1 MANTLRSINKNIN
14 SDPQGFIELTERE
27 FDDSLEKAADMILG
41 NSDYDIVM
49 LAGPSSSGKTTT
61 AGKLV
66 EKIHSRGESSF
77 RVSLDDFY
85 LNRDDIPMT
94 ENGIRD
100 FENITALDLELIYS
114 TFDDLIKKRVGYLP
128 VFDFASGRRAEKMN
142 KVRLEKNDVM
152 IVEGIH
158 ALNPRIAEGLEKDH
172 ILKIYISVSTRITE
186 EDGDVLLGKRDLRLI
201 RRMIRDYHHRGSSV
215 EDTLTRWPGVLA
227 GEDKYLFP
235 YRKNADIKINSFH
248 AYEPCLFRD
257 DAIKLLDGIDRESEL
272 YPEAQRLSERI
283 GRFDGIP
290 SELLPKSSL
299 LREFMC

>member
-1 MANTLRSINKNIN
+1 MPNTLRSINKNIN
-14 SDPQGFIELTERE
+14 SDPQAFIELTERE
-27 FDDSLEKAADMILG
+27 FDDSLEAVTDTILG

-61 AGKLV
+61 AEKLV
-66 EKIHSRGESSF
+66 EKIHSRGAAAF

-85 LNRDDIPMT
+85 LDRDAIPMT

-100 FENITALDLELIYS
+100 FENITALDLDLIYS
-114 TFDDLIKKRVGYLP
+114 TLDDLIEKRVGMLP

-142 KVRLEKNDVM
+142 KVILRKNDVM

-158 ALNPRIAEGLEKDH
+158 ALNPRIAEGIKKDR
-172 ILKIYISVSTRITE
+172 ILKLYISVSTRITE

-248 AYEPCLFRD
+248 SYEPCLFRN
-257 DAIKLLDGIDRESEL
+257 DALKLLEGVDGESGL
-272 YPEAQRLSERI
+272 YPEAQRLAEKI
-283 GRFDGIP
+283 GRFDGISP
-290 SELLPKSSL
+290 ELLPKNSL